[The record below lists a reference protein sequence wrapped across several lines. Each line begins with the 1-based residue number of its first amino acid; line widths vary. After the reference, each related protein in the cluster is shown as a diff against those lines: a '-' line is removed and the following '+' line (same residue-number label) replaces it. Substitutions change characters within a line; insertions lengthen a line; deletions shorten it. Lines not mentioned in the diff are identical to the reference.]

1 MNYPYQMKDLTSIV
15 NKTPQAIYVLIK
27 HNQEL
32 SSIVK
37 DNSSKRGRLTFYGQ
51 AVLDWLIKH
60 YQVEIPA
67 ENAPA
72 GQVGE
77 PDAQEIPE
85 PTPPGTASQT
95 ADVSGEL
102 AELRQEVQR
111 LTEENERL
119 RRELAEK
126 TSLWQEERALRQ
138 DVWTMLK
145 MEKAEKHAFLPQL
158 RKPLLERIRG
168 FFKPTRAADA
178 VEIHVESEPES
189 DSNEM

>member
-1 MNYPYQMKDLTSIV
+1 MKYPYQMKDLTSVV
-15 NKTPQAIYVLIK
+15 NKTPQALYTLIK

-37 DNSSKRGRLTFYGQ
+37 DNSSKRGRLTYYGEP
-51 AVLDWLIKH
+51 VLEWLIKH

-72 GQVGE
+72 GQVVE
-77 PDAQEIPE
+77 PDVQEIPE
-85 PTPPGTASQT
+85 PTPPGTGSQT
-95 ADVSGEL
+95 PDASGEL

-126 TSLWQEERALRQ
+126 TSLWMDEKALRQ
-138 DVWTMLK
+138 DVWNMLK
-145 MEKAEKHAFLPQL
+145 WEKAEKQALLPHF

-178 VEIHVESEPES
+178 VEVQVEPDNS
-189 DSNEM
+189 DGNEM

>member
-72 GQVGE
+72 GQVRE

-85 PTPPGTASQT
+85 PTPPGTESQA

-111 LTEENERL
+111 LTEENARL
-119 RRELAEK
+119 RRELSEK
-126 TSLWQEERALRQ
+126 TALWQDELAHRKE
-138 DVWTMLK
+138 VWTMLK
-145 MEKAEKHAFLPQL
+145 WEKAEKQALLPQL

-178 VEIHVESEPES
+178 VEVQVEPDNS
-189 DSNEM
+189 DGNEM